1 MSINDQ
7 QWELVRSM
15 YWNLMLPIHFSSL
28 RICKKTS
35 WNHNKT
41 NPESSRAHLDVT
53 CMLILL
59 GWIWALDVISA
70 ITYMNEAP
78 KKPSWNRCCVRFLS
92 FKFHPKEFLKGGRG
106 TNKPKH
112 RLVGFFFSSIWT
124 EKTCHVYLISNTW
137 HEHRNLYHNL
147 TYEYL
152 QLVCHKET
160 SDYLMATSHFNKIPQ
175 PSGLLYR
182 KKIAQIAHPGGPAKR
197 STCHVRKFVLKVD
210 WHQLSRKCM

>member
-7 QWELVRSM
+7 QWELVGSM

-28 RICKKTS
+28 RICK
-35 WNHNKT
+35 
-41 NPESSRAHLDVT
+41 T
-53 CMLILL
+53 CLGSHRCNLLALL

-70 ITYMNEAP
+70 ITFMNEAP
-78 KKPSWNRCCVRFLS
+78 KSHHETGVASGFCHLS
-92 FKFHPKEFLKGGRG
+92 FTPKSSWKVEEEQINQNTVL
-106 TNKPKH
+106 
-112 RLVGFFFSSIWT
+112 LDSFFPAS
-124 EKTCHVYLISNTW
+124 ERQKTCHVYVISNTW
-137 HEHRNLYHNL
+137 HEHHNLYHNL
-147 TYEYL
+147 TNL

-210 WHQLSRKCM
+210 WHQSTRKCM